1 RPIQRWSARRVTTAS
16 PSPPASPRRRLAS
29 CGRANGRAGARSC
42 ARSTSR
48 RNELP
53 SGGPRVRYHL
63 DAPSQTLREAHQL
76 ERPEAEHAVWVGE
89 RLENLEVIVALRDD
103 QLDRLAS
110 GRDSGVELA
119 GLALKL
125 RRLVRSIG
133 EHQRRV

>member
-48 RNELP
+48 RNELQ

-63 DAPSQTLREAHQL
+63 DAPSQTLREAYQL
-76 ERPEAEHAVWVGE
+76 ERRAAEHAVWVGE

-103 QLDRLAS
+103 QLDRLS
-110 GRDSGVELA
+110 RGRRPRRGTPGPAVELP
-119 GLALKL
+119 
-125 RRLVRSIG
+125 R
-133 EHQRRV
+133 